1 MTDSILPDDL
11 ANGLVDGTA
20 DISSLPTEFR
30 GVAEVLS
37 AAHQPATGAE
47 LAGMASVVQQFTA
60 AVTTSPAAA
69 IAGATTSGVISMFGT
84 RITKR
89 AAVIVGATLLF
100 AGTAAA
106 AASGVLPSTFSS
118 PERHSSPELSIE
130 SSSSD
135 DAKKSGS
142 TDESTSSS
150 EVESESESESEGLDD
165 STSTSFPA
173 ADFGHCTAWNSGTTK
188 NTDTPAFGTL
198 ATEASVAGK
207 SIDDY
212 CVEVLAAHDAGDDHG
227 IDANGDDSTGTSIDD
242 HGDDSVTSNS
252 TGTSTG
258 SSVDD
263 HGGNSGGGHGA
274 DDTATSVSTAV
285 TASAPTV
292 SAPDNSSTPSV
303 SVDDGGQSGKG
314 GKNKGGD
321 TSTPNP

>member
-1 MTDSILPDDL
+1 VTDSILPDDL

-30 GVAEVLS
+30 GVAEVLA

-69 IAGATTSGVISMFGT
+69 KAGATTSGVISMFGT
-84 RITKR
+84 RVTKR
-89 AAVIVGATLLF
+89 AAVIVGVTLLF

-106 AASGVLPSTFSS
+106 AALDVLPSTFSS
-118 PERHSSPELSIE
+118 PERDSTPELSLE
-130 SSSSD
+130 SSSSE
-135 DAKKSGS
+135 DAAKSDS
-142 TDESTSSS
+142 TDQSTSSS
-150 EVESESESESEGLDD
+150 AAEVEVESESEGLDD

-188 NTDTPAFGTL
+188 NTDTPAFGAL
-198 ATEASVAGK
+198 ATEASEAGK

-227 IDANGDDSTGTSIDD
+227 IDAKGDDAKGDDSTGTSVDD

-252 TGTSTG
+252 
-258 SSVDD
+258 VDD
-263 HGGNSGGGHGA
+263 HGGKNGGGHGA
-274 DDTATSVSTAV
+274 DDTATSVSTEATV
-285 TASAPTV
+285 TAVTV
-292 SAPDNSSTPSV
+292 SAPDASPAPSV

-321 TSTPNP
+321 TSTSNP